1 MTAGP
6 CSAAMDVGEQRNGAQ
21 RTDAP
26 YLGKKEGPACA
37 PALSSSELA
46 FAQKPATASTASPD
60 PDGSASFQR
69 L

>member
-37 PALSSSELA
+37 GPVFFGISIRSETGYC
-46 FAQKPATASTASPD
+46 QHGKSRS
-60 PDGSASFQR
+60 
-69 L
+69 